1 MTTQTKLKA
10 LLEERNITGYA
21 LSKGCGIA
29 SSIIYQIMNGKVYA
43 YKGWR
48 ERISK
53 SLGVPEEDIFIVDE
67 EEK

>member
-10 LLEERNITGYA
+10 LLEERKITAYA

-29 SSIIYQIMNGKVYA
+29 PNIVYQIMNGKIYA

-48 ERISK
+48 ERISNY
-53 SLGVPEEDIFIVDE
+53 LGVPEEDIFIVDE
-67 EEK
+67 EED